1 MKVLT
6 RFDEPELDLLCVDER
21 HRKQERH
28 RGQCV
33 QQVRCG
39 RDVAPEIAQEA
50 TRTHLSTSFRR
61 RLNVEVMQDVVTTQ
75 TRAVVAVTTDLEEGA
90 ECDDGQTHG
99 ADDDEAD
106 VRVQLSHWLVISR
119 PRQSVVAATA
129 LHTSV
134 DEEGLRDQHERRVTP
149 QPQRVD
155 AQLPTTT
162 ELQSPVRHVDVKK

>member
-1 MKVLT
+1 
-6 RFDEPELDLLCVDER
+6 
-21 HRKQERH
+21 
-28 RGQCV
+28 
-33 QQVRCG
+33 
-39 RDVAPEIAQEA
+39 
-50 TRTHLSTSFRR
+50 
-61 RLNVEVMQDVVTTQ
+61 MQDVVTTQ

-106 VRVQLSHWLVISR
+106 VRVQLCHWLVVGW

-134 DEEGLRDQHERRVTP
+134 DEEGLRDEYERRITP